1 MEDLAQ
7 RPLVVPK
14 ALEELAE
21 NVGAF
26 IEFWGFKNVHGR
38 LWTFLLL
45 ADRPLDASD
54 LIQRLQVSKALVS
67 MTLADLL
74 EHRVIEEAGKSDRG
88 TQLYRPNPDLLDVI
102 GNVLKHRERRMI
114 ARVLG
119 SIRALKALGASE
131 LESAGV
137 DADRLKTFGRL
148 AESAAKALDSFLS
161 GLRFDLST
169 MQTLRLF
176 KKSGSS
182 FGSGRGARG

>member
-1 MEDLAQ
+1 MEELDHRPPALPKPLP
-7 RPLVVPK
+7 RPL
-14 ALEELAE
+14 LELAE

-45 ADRPLDASD
+45 ADRSLDAAQ

-74 EHRVIEEAGKSDRG
+74 EHRVIEEAGKSERG

-102 GNVLKHRERRMI
+102 ANVLKHRERRMI
-114 ARVLG
+114 ARILG
-119 SIRALKALGASE
+119 SVRALKSLRLDE
-131 LESAGV
+131 LETAGV
-137 DADRLKTFGRL
+137 DVERLRTFGRL
-148 AESAAKALDSFLS
+148 AESASKAMDSFLS

-169 MQTLRLF
+169 VQTMRLF
-176 KKSGSS
+176 R
-182 FGSGRGARG
+182 RGARS